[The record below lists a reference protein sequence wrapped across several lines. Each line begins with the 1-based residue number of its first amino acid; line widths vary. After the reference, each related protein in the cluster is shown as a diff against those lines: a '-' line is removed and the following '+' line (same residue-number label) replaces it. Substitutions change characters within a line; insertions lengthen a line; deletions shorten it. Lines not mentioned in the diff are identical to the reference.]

1 MPDISNT
8 NKFIMCTLRNF
19 VLILH
24 VLIRAKS
31 HTYKCNIKH
40 LKVLSTSLCII
51 NNSYVYL
58 TTTNIKIKH
67 QGLINRLNNQLSP
80 SQKMKY
86 ISNNSMH
93 TFTDCLIIVIKKHAD
108 RLTAKCFKMLFC
120 LEHF

>member
-1 MPDISNT
+1 MH
-8 NKFIMCTLRNF
+8 TLRSF
-19 VLILH
+19 VRILN

-51 NNSYVYL
+51 NNYNMYL
-58 TTTNIKIKH
+58 TTTNIKTKH

-86 ISNNSMH
+86 ISNNRMH

-108 RLTAKCFKMLFC
+108 RLTAKCFTMLFY
-120 LEHF
+120 LEYFYGEESE